1 MEKKKK
7 KVAKHVVGPIMRLIC
22 EWQLKTIKES
32 YLSRAPEI
40 NGIIFSN
47 EGSKGREPLFDAS
60 KNKTGDAM
68 VYWEDES
75 KGWICISAPEPGYEI
90 RAPKS
95 MKEFFY
101 GTVFFDDGV
110 AGKSITY
117 LDVSHLDVSNTTDFE
132 GCFWGFGQHGESKIK
147 GLETWDVSHGTKFF
161 GMFERA
167 FSNNEIVS
175 LDLSS
180 WCFQMTKEI
189 NMASMF
195 RDFAGWSKD
204 VTLNLKDWQVFTVG
218 NFESMFDG
226 FASEAK
232 RVKISGVEEWPV
244 GHGYN
249 FNRMFRDFAPQSNCR
264 LNLSNWNKTGKLV
277 GSHEEFSD
285 GTFFKIREPEW
296 TFKEVGRRRNK

>member
-1 MEKKKK
+1 MKKKK
-7 KVAKHVVGPIMRLIC
+7 TTKHVIGPIMRLIC
-22 EWQLKTIKES
+22 EWQLKVIKES
-32 YLSRAPEI
+32 GSSRAPEV

-47 EGSKGREPLFDAS
+47 EGSKGRKPLFDAS
-60 KNKTGDAM
+60 KNKTGDIM
-68 VYWEDES
+68 VYWENEM
-75 KGWICISAPEPGYEI
+75 KGWLCISHPEPGYEI
-90 RAPKS
+90 RVPKS

-101 GTVFFDDGV
+101 GTVFFDNGV

-117 LDVSHLDVSNTTDFE
+117 LDVSHLDVSNTADFE
-132 GCFWGFGQHGESKIK
+132 GCFWGFGQHGESRIK
-147 GLETWDVSHGTKFF
+147 GLEAWDVSHGIKFF

-180 WCFQMTKEI
+180 WRFSMTKEI
-189 NMASMF
+189 NMGSMF

-232 RVKISGVEEWPV
+232 NLQISEIEEWSV

-249 FNRMFRDFAPQSNCR
+249 FNRMFRNFAPHSNYR
-264 LNLSNWNKTGKLV
+264 LNLSSWNRTGKLM

-296 TFKEVGRRRNK
+296 IFKEVGKERK